1 MAYQP
6 YCFTPLYLLF
16 LGDYHMKRFFKLL
29 TLSSFSFLLMA
40 CAADQTKTDS
50 KESKAEHQ
58 VQLIVKED
66 TNTIDEKVSFKE
78 GETVMDVLKA
88 NYKVKE
94 KDGFITEID
103 SINRTP
109 KNKNIGF
116 SKLMTKWRQKYQSIK
131 RKRMIN

>member
-1 MAYQP
+1 
-6 YCFTPLYLLF
+6 
-16 LGDYHMKRFFKLL
+16 MKRFFKLL

-103 SINRTP
+103 GHKQDP
-109 KNKNIGF
+109 KE
-116 SKLMTKWRQKYQSIK
+116 QKYWLFKVNDKMAAKAANQLKVKKNDKIEFYIEK
-131 RKRMIN
+131 MK